1 MDKPREFTMSPS
13 PRAAIPARKKSFRA
27 AASPTLRLIAHLS
40 YERSLTK
47 AVFESWGFKLSSRIT
62 DGVWVHTM
70 VDIMPEGP
78 ADKAGLGRFG
88 PGIEVLVGLNGK
100 ATFGTDGDGV
110 AKQMRSRS
118 TLLQI
123 TVVTSD
129 DFADLLSSMEGD
141 QAMSQPSPPR
151 QPPRPPQGPI
161 RERAHPSPK
170 PMSQHPTLYP
180 PQRPLLSTP
189 QPPWQPAPEL
199 EAEFCGVGKT
209 GAAAATPM
217 AGGESDRY
225 GENRALSRRH
235 SHSAAEA
242 TENGDH
248 LSHQIPKPDDGSRLS
263 FL

>member
-1 MDKPREFTMSPS
+1 MGGGWGQAPHTLRIIIAPVSSHQPIS
-13 PRAAIPARKKSFRA
+13 SHQS
-27 AASPTLRLIAHLS
+27 SPTQTHANSVCPAKKNAGSILTVWNADYNTPLHAPYLFQAETFDGHLVHANNRLMQIKTPL
-40 YERSLTK
+40 
-47 AVFESWGFKLSSRIT
+47 
-62 DGVWVHTM
+62 
-70 VDIMPEGP
+70 
-78 ADKAGLGRFG
+78 GLCFF
-88 PGIEVLVGLNGK
+88 PHP
-100 ATFGTDGDGV
+100 
-110 AKQMRSRS
+110 
-118 TLLQI
+118 
-123 TVVTSD
+123 
-129 DFADLLSSMEGD
+129 EGD

-170 PMSQHPTLYP
+170 PMSQHPTLHP